1 MSSKIAPSGAQG
13 NMRLLKAY
21 GGGSTPP
28 RQAYA
33 DGGAVNPSL
42 DEGLSAAGDMG
53 KSRPGKGKDGKD
65 KKEAKVN
72 INVIVAAKDKDAAP
86 APAPTG
92 AAGLAPPPPMPM
104 PPPAP
109 MAGPPPGPM
118 PGPGMP
124 MRAAGGRV
132 KREDGGSVKKSSEGW
147 PDPITSGRELVGSFG
162 RLGKLGK
169 AMFSKPEERD
179 RLLDEV
185 KKEQQET
192 KERTGSKAFR
202 ANGGPVKAPTTKG
215 MLAEKGHQ
223 GGGGGG
229 VGRLEKIKDMKK

>member
-1 MSSKIAPSGAQG
+1 MSKIAPSGAQG

-33 DGGAVNPSL
+33 NGGEVGNPSL
-42 DEGLSAAGDMG
+42 DEGLAAAGDMG
-53 KSRPGKGKDGKD
+53 KSKPGKDGKGKD

-72 INVIVAAKDKDAAP
+72 INVIVAAKDKDAP

-132 KREDGGSVKKSSEGW
+132 KHDDAKMDKKLIDKEIHKHEAGMH
-147 PDPITSGRELVGSFG
+147 P
-162 RLGKLGK
+162 GKP
-169 AMFSKPEERD
+169 M
-179 RLLDEV
+179 
-185 KKEQQET
+185 T
-192 KERTGSKAFR
+192 KLAK
-202 ANGGPVKAPTTKG
+202 GGPVKEPTTKG
-215 MLAEKGHQ
+215 MLAEKGYQ
-223 GGGGGG
+223 GGGGGA
-229 VGRLEKIKDMKK
+229 VGRLEKTKAYGK